1 MTLLNFIR
9 GLFYEP
15 TITIYRECTGREWT
29 LREWVRKA
37 KVAIGEVGAV
47 AALLAACWFYL
58 NAQMPM
64 PF

>member
-15 TITIYRECTGREWT
+15 TIECTGREWT

-37 KVAIGEVGAV
+37 KTAIEEVGALAV
-47 AALLAACWFYL
+47 LLAVCWMYL

>member
-1 MTLLNFIR
+1 MTLRNFIR

-15 TITIYRECTGREWT
+15 TISIYHECTGRKWT

-37 KVAIGEVGAV
+37 KTAIEEVGAV